1 MKSTERGEMKEKRL
15 VKGVNKR
22 WSLMGEIFLVCVGFD
37 IELMRHKEASRL
49 QTQPHA
55 CVCVIVCVCVAGLC
69 NPPASSK
76 LCLKVPTEE
85 AE

>member
-37 IELMRHKEASRL
+37 IQLMRHKEASRL
-49 QTQPHA
+49 QTQPH
-55 CVCVIVCVCVAGLC
+55 VRVCVAGLC

>member
-37 IELMRHKEASRL
+37 IQLMRHPDCRL
-49 QTQPHA
+49 SHMYA
-55 CVCVIVCVCVAGLC
+55 CV
-69 NPPASSK
+69 
-76 LCLKVPTEE
+76 
-85 AE
+85 